1 LTGGGR
7 ARLVVAFAKLV
18 GLTLLASS
26 CATASL
32 PPPAD
37 VAARAR
43 ASRSYSAELRVSLK
57 GSSLRG
63 RARVLVAFERPDA
76 LRVEVP
82 GPAGAR
88 LVAVARGGKLT
99 AVFPA
104 EAAVFRA
111 SADAASFD
119 ALLGI
124 ALAPEEMIDLLLGV
138 PSPRLRSYSARWGRE
153 VPREVEATLPDGGRL
168 HARIEAPEIDASLPA
183 AAFEEPAHAGYRA
196 IDADEARRIWG
207 ER

>member
-1 LTGGGR
+1 LTRGGR
-7 ARLVVAFAKLV
+7 ARLVVASAKLI

-37 VAARAR
+37 VSERAR
-43 ASRSYSAELRVSLK
+43 TSRSYSAELRVSLK

-63 RARVLVAFERPDA
+63 RAHILVAFERPDA

-104 EAAVFRA
+104 ERAVFRA
-111 SADAASFD
+111 GATAASFD

-124 ALAPEEMIDLLLGV
+124 ALAPEEIIDLLVGA
-138 PSPRLRSYSARWGRE
+138 PSPRLRSYSARWGRA
-153 VPREVEATLPDGGRL
+153 VPREIDATLPDGSRL
-168 HARIEAPEIDASLPA
+168 RARIEAPEIGASLPT
-183 AAFEEPAHAGYRA
+183 AAFEEPADAGYRA
-196 IDADEARRIWG
+196 IDANEARRIWG